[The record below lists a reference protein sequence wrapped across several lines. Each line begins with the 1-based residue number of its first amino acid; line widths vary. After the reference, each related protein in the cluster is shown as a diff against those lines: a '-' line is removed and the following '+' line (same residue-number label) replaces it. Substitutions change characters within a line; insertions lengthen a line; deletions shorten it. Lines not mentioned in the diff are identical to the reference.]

1 MIDLNKCLK
10 MPDDT
15 SIHMITMNNK
25 KLTER
30 YHDRVV
36 TLFTKA
42 HSGLVGGKK
51 FPIRPSGET
60 NE

>member
-1 MIDLNKCLK
+1 MIDLNKYLK

-30 YHDRVV
+30 YHDRIV
-36 TLFTKA
+36 TLFTKL
-42 HSGLVGGKK
+42 HSGLAVVETV
-51 FPIRPSGET
+51 PITILEET